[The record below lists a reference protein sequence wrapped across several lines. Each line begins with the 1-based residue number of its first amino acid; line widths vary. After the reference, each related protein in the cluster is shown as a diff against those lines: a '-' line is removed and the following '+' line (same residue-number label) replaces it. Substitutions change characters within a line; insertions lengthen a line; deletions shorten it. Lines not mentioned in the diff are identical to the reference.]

1 MNKTLKVGI
10 IIDDDLISDN
20 LADLINWSNNID
32 NVDIS
37 NYLYLVDNEKNEL
50 NNKSKLQKLFSLSF
64 LKEYPKR
71 KFKNIII
78 SIENERNLKNNKI
91 HKNSRSKHNIN
102 SFGLKKIDVFPEPT
116 KSKFSF
122 TASPKSIELIDKE
135 KFDLLLRFNKK
146 IIRGEFLSIAKFGII
161 SMHHGCDLNYRGG
174 PSGFWEVY
182 NSEDK
187 SGYIIQQLTEELD
200 NGNILFRGFIST
212 QKSWLLNKAEL
223 NLRSFFYLKQLILR
237 ISTTYKLPE
246 LLVQYPYTKN
256 LSTDPTISKMM
267 KYLFRK
273 YKNKQESKKFKNI
286 NNRYFVGYQ
295 QKDWGNLNYR
305 NANYIENPKNKFL
318 ADPFIITKN
327 NKNFCFLESYDYLSE
342 KGSIDVY
349 ELTQSTSK
357 HLGTAIEESFHLSFP
372 YLLETED
379 GIYLIPES
387 SQNRDIRIYKSI
399 EFPMKWK
406 LEKVIMEDID
416 ASDTIVFY
424 RDSLWW
430 LLTNVDD
437 LGLGDHNYQL
447 NIFYSDNLFSNN
459 WKPHKLN
466 PVILDPSFGRNGG
479 LLKKGEDFYRVA
491 QKYGFN
497 QKYGDG
503 ISIRKILEL
512 TKDSYIEE
520 EIASYENFY
529 SENILGSHHLSS
541 NNLFTVFD
549 VWKSP

>member
-1 MNKTLKVGI
+1 MC
-10 IIDDDLISDN
+10 
-20 LADLINWSNNID
+20 
-32 NVDIS
+32 
-37 NYLYLVDNEKNEL
+37 Y
-50 NNKSKLQKLFSLSF
+50 
-64 LKEYPKR
+64 
-71 KFKNIII
+71 
-78 SIENERNLKNNKI
+78 
-91 HKNSRSKHNIN
+91 
-102 SFGLKKIDVFPEPT
+102 
-116 KSKFSF
+116 
-122 TASPKSIELIDKE
+122 
-135 KFDLLLRFNKK
+135 
-146 IIRGEFLSIAKFGII
+146 
-161 SMHHGCDLNYRGG
+161 
-174 PSGFWEVY
+174 
-182 NSEDK
+182 
-187 SGYIIQQLTEELD
+187 
-200 NGNILFRGFIST
+200 
-212 QKSWLLNKAEL
+212 
-223 NLRSFFYLKQLILR
+223 
-237 ISTTYKLPE
+237 
-246 LLVQYPYTKN
+246 
-256 LSTDPTISKMM
+256 
-267 KYLFRK
+267 
-273 YKNKQESKKFKNI
+273 
-286 NNRYFVGYQ
+286 
-295 QKDWGNLNYR
+295 
-305 NANYIENPKNKFL
+305 
-318 ADPFIITKN
+318 
-327 NKNFCFLESYDYLSE
+327 
-342 KGSIDVY
+342 
-349 ELTQSTSK
+349 
-357 HLGTAIEESFHLSFP
+357 IEESFHLSFP

-503 ISIRKILEL
+503 ITIRKILEL

-549 VWKSP
+549 VWKSR